1 MRTRLYGVGA
11 TAVAAATAVAVVG
24 VSSVV
29 PQVVAAPRAVSWP
42 VDLSAVVT
50 PGSATNWD
58 AAGIDKF
65 YGLDWNTMLGPTVA
79 GPDVYGPTVV
89 ATFHLLQ
96 DYIQVAAIDAAL
108 KTSPGPNV
116 VVSSGR
122 GAGNASALISQ
133 YAENGDSTLQ
143 TTNWILDNNIDRPN
157 GGYGARYPAWSIVN
171 VNPIPTPTDTGAP
184 IIDVG
189 YEYAWNSDVPQ
200 YALNVVALLNSITEY
215 AYRYNK
221 QDVTTLPA
229 PLLSP
234 DGTTVNFDAPPG
246 HYIVDTD
253 GTYTFEPLSAGN
265 TTIYVTYKSKG
276 LAMLRPLR
284 DFGGP
289 IGNIVADAVE
299 PVLTVIVNAG
309 YGDNNPIGPPD
320 VYTRGS
326 LLPPPKVIGTALQ
339 QIPGAI
345 SQGFENVKKDLG
357 IGCDTPTPPSG
368 AATAA
373 TTTTRKKTSTTTRP
387 SRPAA
392 AAATDSVTK
401 TDQNTPKRAPANA
414 AGAGR
419 HSKQDD

>member
-1 MRTRLYGVGA
+1 MYAAGV
-11 TAVAAATAVAVVG
+11 TAVAAATAAGVVG

-29 PQVVAAPRAVSWP
+29 PQLAAAPRAVNWP

-58 AAGIDKF
+58 AAGIDTF
-65 YGLDWNTMLGPTVA
+65 YGLNWNTMLGPTVT
-79 GPDVYGPTVV
+79 GPGVYGPTVV

-108 KTSPGPNV
+108 KTNPGPNI

-133 YAENGDSTLQ
+133 YAKSGDSTLQ

-157 GGYGARYPAWSIVN
+157 GGYAARYPMWSIFN
-171 VNPIPTPTDTGAP
+171 VNPVPTPTDTGAP

-189 YEYAWNSDVPQ
+189 YEYAWNSDAPQ

-215 AYRYNK
+215 AYRYGK

-253 GTYTFEPLSAGN
+253 GSSTFEPLSAGN
-265 TTIYVTYKSKG
+265 TTIYVTYKANG

-284 DFGGP
+284 DFGGA
-289 IGNIVADAVE
+289 IGTIVADAVE
-299 PVLTVIVNAG
+299 PVLTVAVNAG
-309 YGDNNPIGPPD
+309 YPDNNPISPPD
-320 VYTRGS
+320 VDTPS
-326 LLPPPKVIGTALQ
+326 KFLPPPKVIGTALR
-339 QIPGAI
+339 QIPAAI
-345 SQGFENVKKDLG
+345 SQGVENVKKDLG
-357 IGCDTPTPPSG
+357 IGCN
-368 AATAA
+368 
-373 TTTTRKKTSTTTRP
+373 TTSNTRTSHTKTS
-387 SRPAA
+387 
-392 AAATDSVTK
+392 
-401 TDQNTPKRAPANA
+401 PKRAPAKA
-414 AGAGR
+414 VAAGR
-419 HSKQDD
+419 HSKQH

>member
-1 MRTRLYGVGA
+1 MRIRVYRAGVGA
-11 TAVAAATAVAVVG
+11 VAAVTATAVVG
-24 VSSVV
+24 ASALT
-29 PQVVAAPRAVSWP
+29 PQLVAAPRTVAWP

-58 AAGIDKF
+58 ATGIDTF
-65 YGLDWNTMLGPTVA
+65 YGLDWNTMPGPTIA

-96 DYIQVAAIDAAL
+96 DYIQVAAIDQAL
-108 KTSPGPNV
+108 KASPAPNV

-133 YAENGDSTLQ
+133 YAKDHDPTLQ
-143 TTNWILDNNIDRPN
+143 NTNWILDNNVDRPN
-157 GGYGARYPAWSIVN
+157 GGYASRYPVWSIFN
-171 VNPIPTPTDTGAP
+171 VNPVPTPTDTGAP

-189 YEYAWNSDVPQ
+189 YEYAWNSDVPH
-200 YALNVVALLNSITEY
+200 YVLNLVALLNSITEY
-215 AYRYNK
+215 AYRYRK

-234 DGTTVNFDAPPG
+234 DGKTVNFDAAPG

-253 GTYTFEPLSAGN
+253 GTYTFEPLSPDN
-265 TTIYVTYKSKG
+265 TTIYVTYKSKD

-284 DFGGP
+284 DFGGA
-289 IGNIVADAVE
+289 IGDLVADAVE

-309 YGDNNPIGPPD
+309 YADNNPIGAPD

-326 LLPPPKVIGTALQ
+326 LLPPPKVIGTALK

-345 SQGFENVKKDLG
+345 KQGFENVKKDLG
-357 IGCDTPTPPSG
+357 IGCDTSAPTAPR
-368 AATAA
+368 
-373 TTTTRKKTSTTTRP
+373 TTTHKTSAH
-387 SRPAA
+387 PAA
-392 AAATDSVTK
+392 AASESAA
-401 TDQNTPKRAPANA
+401 QPRPKHTTSST
-414 AGAGR
+414 GTG
-419 HSKQDD
+419 HSRRGD